1 MRALMRASIHQR
13 AMMRKLVSKISNIFY
28 EIWHKLYLIRQE
40 PTLQHINKNSSHR
53 DSRGQSRVV
62 GHLKMEQYC
71 GNLGGY
77 LSKEV
82 EIKFTHHRYLHYR
95 VLYLGVATKCL
106 RANIAL
112 LKCHPTAM
120 ALKLDSIMVKLTCP
134 SAIFKPKSYCL
145 RCFFTPPT
153 SLHTHTHTEQQH
165 MYCNNKKLRCAT
177 LPSSASATKQ

>member
-28 EIWHKLYLIRQE
+28 KIWHKLYLIRQE

-95 VLYLGVATKCL
+95 VLYLGVTTKCL
-106 RANIAL
+106 RLESKHCIIKMSPN
-112 LKCHPTAM
+112 CNG
-120 ALKLDSIMVKLTCP
+120 
-134 SAIFKPKSYCL
+134 FKA
-145 RCFFTPPT
+145 R
-153 SLHTHTHTEQQH
+153 LHNGETD
-165 MYCNNKKLRCAT
+165 MSVRDI
-177 LPSSASATKQ
+177 